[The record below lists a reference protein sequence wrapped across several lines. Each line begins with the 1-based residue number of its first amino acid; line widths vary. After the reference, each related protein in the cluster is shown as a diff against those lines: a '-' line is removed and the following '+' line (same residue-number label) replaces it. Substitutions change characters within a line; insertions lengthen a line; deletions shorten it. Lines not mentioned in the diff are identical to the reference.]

1 MWFFSNTALVS
12 ELRRLAFKMGGP
24 PHAFRV
30 SLIRMESEML
40 IYSVTAGPAVDSD
53 VATRRLTVT
62 INGEVSSAVDHP
74 ASTTSF
80 GEIAAPQDASVV
92 VTLVDVDD
100 AGNESQP
107 SFFEFTAKD
116 TIPPSQPGSLGVT
129 LVREE

>member
-24 PHAFRV
+24 PHAFHI

-80 GEIAAPQDASVV
+80 GEITAPQDASVV